1 VSLRARLDAV
11 FHATEEHNRQALLA
25 ALPARCDGPMLD
37 IGPHRGEL
45 TATIAER
52 VGAPE
57 VHAIELIADHIPAA
71 RARGIDVVHGDVD
84 DGLPYPDATFE
95 LVVANQVIEHVR
107 RTDVFLREIRR
118 VLRPGGTACVS
129 TNNLSSW
136 HNVASLALGYQ
147 PTPMHI
153 SDEVILGNP
162 LNPEAGD
169 PHEDLGRTHLR
180 LFTQRALV
188 ELARYHGL
196 ALVSAETVG
205 YYPLPPALG
214 RPLARLDKRHGAFM
228 ICLFSPV
235 ASATH
240 LEIGRQREQRTAAPA
255 ANPASAGL
263 GAPADSSNPV
273 CKPQKAPMPGYG
285 GRSFQA

>member
-1 VSLRARLDAV
+1 MTIRQRLDGV

-25 ALPARCDGPMLD
+25 ALPTRCDGPFLD
-37 IGPHRGEL
+37 IGPHRGEM
-45 TATIAER
+45 TEAIAAR
-52 VGAPE
+52 VHPTE
-57 VHAIELIADHIPAA
+57 THAIELIADHIPAA
-71 RARGIDVVHGDVD
+71 RARGIDVVQGDVD
-84 DGLPYPDATFE
+84 DGLPYPDGMFE

-118 VLRPGGTACVS
+118 VLRPGGIACIS

-136 HNVASLALGYQ
+136 HNIASLAFGFQ
-147 PTPMHI
+147 PTPMHV

-188 ELARYHGL
+188 ELAAYHGL
-196 ALVSAETVG
+196 ALRRAETVG

-214 RPLARLDKRHGAFM
+214 RPLARLDRRHGAFL
-228 ICLFSPV
+228 ICLFSPI
-235 ASATH
+235 APADGH
-240 LEIGRQREQRTAAPA
+240 APGRQREQRAPA
-255 ANPASAGL
+255 PSEYAASAGL
-263 GAPADSSNPV
+263 GTSLPSSNPV
-273 CKPQKAPMPGYG
+273 CNPQKSPMPG
-285 GRSFQA
+285 